1 VASPDRAIAAAGP
14 AAVNLRLLVRF
25 LSRPANLLLVACVL
39 LVLWLVLVPLVA
51 LLYTSFTEQTMFGS
65 GGFTLDNV
73 VDAYKGRHIGLLLW
87 NSVVYATGS
96 AALTFVMGTAVAFV
110 VERTDSPW
118 RGAFHGL
125 ALLSFALP
133 GLLTTMAWMLILSPN
148 IGWVNGLLK
157 LAFGLTAAPLNIYSM
172 GGMIWALS
180 SHYFPLA
187 YLLMGPAF
195 RVLDTRMEE
204 AAVVSG
210 ARSWQIAARVT
221 LPLLR
226 PAILSTLLLLFV
238 RGIES
243 FEVPRLVGMPARIK
257 VFTTEIQF
265 ATSEAPPELGVAGA
279 LGLTL
284 LAICV
289 IGIYFYRRATA
300 NADAYATVTGKGY
313 KPEPLRLGA
322 WRWPVAITIAAMFLV
337 ALGLPLF
344 TLAWQSFFPTI
355 TMPSLGAAHEATLS
369 NYTYIFGYPVFLNA
383 IRNSTLLGLMAATIV
398 VVLAFILS
406 WIVQRSTN
414 RHVWTIDALAFTPVA
429 IPGIIIGCAVLFAYL
444 MIPIGVY
451 NTIWILLIAYVTMYL
466 PFGMRFASGGIAQI
480 HRELEEAAQTAGAG
494 SWQILHRVLA
504 PLLAPALI
512 AGWLYIFVLAVRDL
526 AASIFLAGPDTQV
539 LSTISLVIW
548 EEGGSL
554 GAVCALG
561 IVQIVPLIAIVAA
574 MRWIERRLGARL

>member
-1 VASPDRAIAAAGP
+1 MVSTDRAISATRSP
-14 AAVNLRLLVRF
+14 AAPLRTLRRF
-25 LSRPANLLLVACVL
+25 VSRPANLLLAAAVL

-51 LLYTSFTEQTMFGS
+51 LFYTTFTEQTMFGT
-65 GGFTLDNV
+65 GGFTLDNLF
-73 VDAYKGRHIGLLLW
+73 DAYKDRHIGLLLW
-87 NSVVYATGS
+87 NSVVYAAGS
-96 AALTFVMGTAVAFV
+96 AALTFLLGTSVAFV
-110 VERTDSPW
+110 VERTDAPW
-118 RGAFHGL
+118 RGTFHAL
-125 ALLSFALP
+125 ALLSFAIP

-148 IGWVNGLLK
+148 IGWVNGILK
-157 LAFGLTAAPLNIYSM
+157 SLFGFTEAPLNIYTMS
-172 GGMIWALS
+172 GMIWALS

-210 ARSWQIAARVT
+210 AHSWQIAARVT

-322 WRWPVAITIAAMFLV
+322 LRWPVAIAVALMFFV

-344 TLAWQSFFPTI
+344 TLAWQSFFPNI
-355 TMPSLGAAHEATLS
+355 TMPSLAVAHTASLE
-369 NYTYIFGYPVFLNA
+369 NYRYIFGYPVFMNA
-383 IRNSTLLGLMAATIV
+383 IKNSAILGTLAATFV
-398 VVLAFILS
+398 VALAFLLS
-406 WIVQRSTN
+406 WIVQRSGN
-414 RHVWTIDALAFTPVA
+414 RYAWTIDALAFTPVA
-429 IPGIIIGCAVLFAYL
+429 IPSIIIGCAILFAYL

-494 SWQILHRVLA
+494 SWQILRRVLA

-512 AGWLYIFVLAVRDL
+512 AGWLYIFVLAVREL

-554 GAVCALG
+554 GAICALG
-561 IVQIVPLIAIVAA
+561 IVQILPLILIVAA
-574 MRWIERRLGARL
+574 MRRLEQRIGART

>member
-1 VASPDRAIAAAGP
+1 MASPDRAVAVVLP
-14 AAVNLRLLVRF
+14 ATAPLRGLIRF
-25 LSRPANLLLVACVL
+25 FSRPANLLLAAVVV

-51 LLYTSFTEQTMFGS
+51 LIYTSFTEQTMFGS

-87 NSVVYATGS
+87 NSLVYAAGS
-96 AALTFVMGTAVAFV
+96 AVLTFLMGAAVAFV

-118 RGAFHGL
+118 RGSFHGL

-148 IGWVNGLLK
+148 IGWLNGILK
-157 LAFGLTAAPLNIYSM
+157 ALFGLSEAPFNIYTM

-204 AAVVSG
+204 AAIVSG
-210 ARSWQIAARVT
+210 ARSWQIAGRIT

-243 FEVPRLVGMPARIK
+243 FEVPRLVGMPARIH

-313 KPEPLRLGA
+313 KPDPLRLGA
-322 WRWPVAITIAAMFLV
+322 LRWPVALGIALMFLV

-344 TLAWQSFFPTI
+344 TLAWQSFFPVI
-355 TMPSLGAAHEATLS
+355 TMPSLKVLHAASLS
-369 NYTYIFGYPVFLNA
+369 NYHYIFDYPVFLNA
-383 IRNSTLLGLMAATIV
+383 IKNSTLLGLMAATIV

-406 WIVQRSTN
+406 WIVQRSSN

-429 IPGIIIGCAVLFAYL
+429 IPSIIIGCAVLFAYL

-494 SWQILHRVLA
+494 SWQILRRVLA

-554 GAVCALG
+554 GAICALG
-561 IVQIVPLIAIVAA
+561 IIQIVPLIVIVAA
-574 MRWIERRLGARL
+574 MRRLEHRIGARG

>member
-1 VASPDRAIAAAGP
+1 
-14 AAVNLRLLVRF
+14 
-25 LSRPANLLLVACVL
+25 
-39 LVLWLVLVPLVA
+39 
-51 LLYTSFTEQTMFGS
+51 
-65 GGFTLDNV
+65 
-73 VDAYKGRHIGLLLW
+73 
-87 NSVVYATGS
+87 
-96 AALTFVMGTAVAFV
+96 
-110 VERTDSPW
+110 
-118 RGAFHGL
+118 
-125 ALLSFALP
+125 
-133 GLLTTMAWMLILSPN
+133 
-148 IGWVNGLLK
+148 
-157 LAFGLTAAPLNIYSM
+157 M

-337 ALGLPLF
+337 ALGLPLD
-344 TLAWQSFFPTI
+344 I
-355 TMPSLGAAHEATLS
+355 
-369 NYTYIFGYPVFLNA
+369 VVD
-383 IRNSTLLGLMAATIV
+383 NSGLRQAERRQGLRHGTALTLLAIGLE
-398 VVLAFILS
+398 
-406 WIVQRSTN
+406 RY
-414 RHVWTIDALAFTPVA
+414 D
-429 IPGIIIGCAVLFAYL
+429 
-444 MIPIGVY
+444 
-451 NTIWILLIAYVTMYL
+451 
-466 PFGMRFASGGIAQI
+466 
-480 HRELEEAAQTAGAG
+480 
-494 SWQILHRVLA
+494 
-504 PLLAPALI
+504 
-512 AGWLYIFVLAVRDL
+512 
-526 AASIFLAGPDTQV
+526 
-539 LSTISLVIW
+539 
-548 EEGGSL
+548 
-554 GAVCALG
+554 
-561 IVQIVPLIAIVAA
+561 
-574 MRWIERRLGARL
+574 RWRR